1 VALAESQFMFLKTDD
16 ADSRSRCRCG
26 ARGAASRPRVG
37 GLLVLTLAFALT
49 GCAARSEGDL
59 VYMKQHRASVA
70 LTQALMAAELENP
83 SVVDMLYNGEI
94 ALNAACAPLQEA
106 AYRKLHNEPVDPLLK
121 LRASGALDACDAKA
135 REIEDLL
142 WRIDP
147 ETAGHYLDNPLVS
160 VRSE

>member
-1 VALAESQFMFLKTDD
+1 MFLKADD
-16 ADSRSRCRCG
+16 AGSCSRHRSV
-26 ARGAASRPRVG
+26 ARGAAWRSPLA
-37 GLLVLTLAFALT
+37 GLSAIGLAFALA
-49 GCAARSEGDL
+49 GCATPSEGDL

-70 LTQALMAAELENP
+70 LTQALLAAEAENP
-83 SVVDMLYNGEI
+83 AVVDLLYDSES

-106 AYRKLHNEPVDPLLK
+106 AYRKLNNEPVDPMLK
-121 LRASGALDACDAKA
+121 LKASGALDACDAKA

-160 VRSE
+160 VRSEQ

>member
-1 VALAESQFMFLKTDD
+1 MFLEAND
-16 ADSRSRCRCG
+16 AGSRSRQLCG
-26 ARGAASRPRVG
+26 TRGVAWRPRPVG
-37 GLLVLTLAFALT
+37 LWVLALAFALA
-49 GCAARSEGDL
+49 GCATRSEGDL

-70 LTQALMAAELENP
+70 LTQALLAAEAENP
-83 SVVDMLYNGEI
+83 AIVDMLYDSET

-106 AYRKLHNEPVDPLLK
+106 AYRKLNNEPVDPVLK
-121 LRASGALDACDAKA
+121 LKASGALDACDAKA

-160 VRSE
+160 VRSEQ

>member
-1 VALAESQFMFLKTDD
+1 MFLKADD
-16 ADSRSRCRCG
+16 PGARSRCGCG
-26 ARGAASRPRVG
+26 ARGVASPARVG
-37 GLLVLTLAFALT
+37 GLVALALAFALA
-49 GCAARSEGDL
+49 GCATRSEGDL

-70 LTQALMAAELENP
+70 LTQALLIAELENP
-83 SVVDMLYNGEI
+83 AIVDLLYDSES
-94 ALNAACAPLQEA
+94 ALNTACAPLQEA
-106 AYRKLHNEPVDPLLK
+106 AYRKLNNEPVDPVLK
-121 LRASGALDACDAKA
+121 LEASGALDACDAKA

>member
-1 VALAESQFMFLKTDD
+1 MLLKADD
-16 ADSRSRCRCG
+16 AGSRSRCG
-26 ARGAASRPRVG
+26 AGGAASPPRVG
-37 GLLVLTLAFALT
+37 GLLMLALTFALT
-49 GCAARSEGDL
+49 GCAARSGGDL

-70 LTQALMAAELENP
+70 LTQALLAAELENP
-83 SVVDMLYNGEI
+83 SVVDMLYDGET

-106 AYRKLHNEPVDPLLK
+106 AYRKLNNEPVDPLLK

-160 VRSE
+160 VRSD